1 MGWTRKIPSETKR
14 GAAIEEKDLILE
26 ILAGNRD
33 LYAELVERHGKNL
46 FQLCLA
52 VLGDPHEA
60 EEAAQVAF
68 IKAYRGLSSYKG
80 ASSFRTWITRIGLNQ
95 CKDMIR
101 KKKRRHILS
110 LEGLLEGGKSLSALS
125 VENPQETP
133 DPLPHVTER
142 MLGALS
148 EGERRVIRLML
159 DKGKLSYGQIA
170 GELGLSLDGVKGR
183 LKRARMKLQHFL
195 EEPSSNGG

>member
-1 MGWTRKIPSETKR
+1 MAWSRITHKIRR
-14 GAAIEEKDLILE
+14 GAAIKEKELIRE

-33 LYAELVERHGKNL
+33 LYAEIVERHGTNL
-46 FQLCLA
+46 YQLCLA

-80 ASSFRTWITRIGLNQ
+80 ASSFRTWITRIAVNH

-101 KKKRRHILS
+101 KKNRRHIFS
-110 LEGLLEGGKSLSALS
+110 LEGLQEGGKSIQVVAVDGTQDSP
-125 VENPQETP
+125 E
-133 DPLPHVTER
+133 PLPKVTEG

-148 EGERRVIRLML
+148 EGERRVIQLML
-159 DKGKLSYGQIA
+159 DKGKLSYEQIA